1 MYFNNRNDNK
11 FVKQTINN
19 KNFMKN
25 NIWVFLLLFVFS
37 ISMSS
42 CVSKK
47 KFKDV
52 NAQLQMKEN
61 ELFQANKEL
70 DDCLSKNGINKQTIS
85 TLNNDYGRIQGEL
98 NLREEQIGDLREQIE
113 DLKKLRDMQ
122 LDAVGNLTVLSKEAN
137 ENINNTLKQIE
148 KKDRYIN
155 LLQKAKSKA
164 DSVNLALAVNLK
176 KNLAQGINDQDI
188 EVKVDK
194 TVVFINLSDKMLFSS
209 GSSRISSQANDV
221 LSKIATIIKE
231 NPDLEIMVEGYTDSK
246 SISSDCI
253 KDNWDLSAMRA
264 TSVVR
269 ALSTNYGVNPSRLV
283 AAGRGEY
290 NPVASNDTSEGRS
303 MNRRTRIVLL
313 PKLEQFYDLLSPSN
327 IPN

>member
-1 MYFNNRNDNK
+1 
-11 FVKQTINN
+11 
-19 KNFMKN
+19 MKS
-25 NIWVFLLLFVFS
+25 NIWMFLLLFVFS
-37 ISMSS
+37 ATMSS

-52 NAQLQMKEN
+52 SSQLQAKEN

-70 DDCLSKNGINKQTIS
+70 DDCLAKNGVNKQTLS

-137 ENINNTLKQIE
+137 ANINNTLKQIE

-164 DSVNLALAVNLK
+164 DSINLALAVNLK

-209 GSSRISSQANDV
+209 GSSQISPKANEV
-221 LSKIATIIKE
+221 LLKIATVIRE
-231 NPDLEIMVEGYTDSK
+231 NPDLEVMVEGYTDNNP
-246 SISSDCI
+246 ISNSCL

-264 TSVVR
+264 TTVVR

-290 NPVASNDTSEGRS
+290 NPKASNDTSEGRQ

-313 PKLEQFYDLLSPSN
+313 PKLDQFYDLLNPSQ
-327 IPN
+327 IPD